1 MKVDFTDDRQNYQN
15 GTLESN
21 RGLTI
26 IQKGQIATLEIPNIR
41 FHTIQK
47 IKHYKL
53 NKT

>member
-1 MKVDFTDDRQNYQN
+1 MIAHSQN
-15 GTLESN
+15 GDGVVIIDTIG
-21 RGLTI
+21 RQI